1 MNIHM
6 VTARNRLEALDEI
19 GSASRVA
26 IDTEFHAERRYR
38 PKFFL
43 VQVYAGTE
51 NVWAFDPL
59 DKDGLEGLSE
69 LMMGRPWVVHG
80 GSQDLRILQRALG
93 GVSDVVLDTQVAAG
107 LVTDHY
113 PTSYRVLV
121 EKWLGQEA
129 DKTATLSDWSRRPL
143 SEGQLAYACSDVT
156 HLFHLWDTLWDRG
169 MSLGRTDGILAAC
182 RTMRDQALT
191 PPEPRE
197 VWKTFDA
204 AAKIDNASLRL
215 LRELAAWR
223 LDQAMER
230 NQSPQGILSDG
241 LVVKLA
247 RMQPESRQSLQDDR
261 RIPDRLV
268 RRYGDD
274 VVRLTELAA
283 GSDEDLT
290 GRVARIGTES
300 WTRLLFL
307 NLCVDVLAQRESWA
321 AKLVLPIEFRVRWA
335 LKPMEDRQQIE
346 SMLTPWRDAL
356 LGDILS
362 EIGQGERA
370 ASCVGGA
377 ITLVNSLHISS

>member
-1 MNIHM
+1 M
-6 VTARNRLEALDEI
+6 VTARNRRAALDEI
-19 GSASRVA
+19 GMASRVA
-26 IDTEFHAERRYR
+26 VDTEFHAERRYR

-43 VQVYAGTE
+43 LQVYAGTE

-59 DKDGLEGLSE
+59 EKDGLEGLPE
-69 LMMGRPWVVHG
+69 LMASRPWVVHG

-93 GVSDVVLDTQVAAG
+93 CVSDEVLDTQVAAG

-121 EKWLGQEA
+121 ERWLGQEA

-143 SEGQLAYACSDVT
+143 SDGQLAYACSDVI
-156 HLFHLWDTLWDRG
+156 HLFRLWDTLWENGVSLDR
-169 MSLGRTDGILAAC
+169 SAGILAAC
-182 RTMRDQALT
+182 RTMRDQSLKA
-191 PPEPRE
+191 PQPRE
-197 VWKTFDA
+197 AWKTFDA
-204 AAKIDNASLRL
+204 TAKIDNASLRL

-223 LDQAMER
+223 LEHAIER

-261 RIPDRLV
+261 RLPDRLV
-268 RRYGDD
+268 RRYGEH
-274 VVRLTELAA
+274 VVRLAQLAA

-290 GRVARIGTES
+290 GCVARIGTES

-321 AKLVLPIEFRVRWA
+321 AKLVLPVEARVRWA
-335 LKPMEDRQQIE
+335 LEPAVGPQQVA
-346 SMLTPWRDAL
+346 SLLTPWRDAL
-356 LGDILS
+356 VGKELMAW
-362 EIGQGERA
+362 GQGLVA
-370 ASCVGGA
+370 ASCVEGA
-377 ITLVNSLHISS
+377 IRLTDLPR